1 MKSPNDKTQFKL
13 FNWKKKNV
21 ITEKILKTSVEGLGT
36 TVTTTTTTKWKGVRK
51 QSVNELK
58 DRSKEIIQFE

>member
-1 MKSPNDKTQFKL
+1 MTKL
-13 FNWKKKNV
+13 NLSFLAEKKNV